1 MSADFAEMLNA
12 CLNTQGRTPAE
23 LAQLLGVHRS
33 TVSRWLNAEK
43 LPDQSLIQALAD
55 RLGLFGND
63 RVHFVLVWSGYPS
76 AAAHQLAQRTTGP
89 DLPPHSRMPLS
100 RNSLFVGRRRELAW
114 LAEKLA
120 APGAT
125 AVVCGLGGLGKTQ
138 LAAEY
143 VYTYGHAY
151 SGGVFWL
158 SCADDTVLPAEIAAC
173 GGAGHLALETPFV
186 TLPLAEQVDMVMRT
200 FRDPAP
206 RLLIFDNCEDET
218 LLAQWRPSSGGCRI
232 LVTSRRCNWDATLG
246 VRLLKLQ
253 PFERAESIALLQ
265 HYLSEGGIDFRLL
278 EQVAAVLGDLPLAL
292 HLAGR
297 YLADAHRPTDV
308 AAFLAAVQKP
318 QRLGEI
324 LHHPSMQGGAVSPT
338 GHVEQLDRTFEISVS
353 RLDTNRRLHACA
365 RRLLA
370 RSAYF
375 APGELLPRDLLF
387 ASLPEESPEFLRRAL
402 SMLTHDLGLL
412 EMPNAD
418 SLRIHPLLAAFV
430 REQAIDPPARQA
442 VVDALLTENRQ
453 SRNDGVLLDSEHLR
467 QLRRLAHSA
476 LSDNDL
482 NAADLALA
490 LGEQLWFRH
499 DPAARPFVIAAC
511 GIYSAIGDEQDDRL
525 ARSLNLIGLVALMLG
540 NLDLAWESTRAAIDL
555 RSRCLPF
562 DHYDLLMSRSNIGF
576 LHMVRG
582 EYAAAETVLDDVLR
596 RLHHHPK
603 ANLPQLLRSIHNR
616 GVSLLLR
623 GRYRAAER
631 FLRLAMTRR
640 EAPPGPETPALAQ
653 SLTYLAETLRRL
665 GRRDEVEALHKRAY
679 AIRAGLFGA
688 WSPIACESL
697 RFLGLLNCEDG
708 RPAGMLDLQQAYASL
723 QRRLGESHVE
733 TLLVRQSLGI
743 ACYWQ
748 GDYKRAEQALQA
760 VCTGWEQLFGAEHT
774 YTATARHYLALTSH
788 AQGDQHRAY
797 QFIDQAIRVSD
808 TRLGPEHPDTLASRR
823 VCRQFA
829 NGIDSSAHPAREWG
843 LRHALIVP
851 M

>member
-1 MSADFAEMLNA
+1 MSTDFAEL
-12 CLNTQGRTPAE
+12 LNTCLQAQGRTPAE

-43 LPDQSLIQALAD
+43 LPDQSLIQTLAD
-55 RLGLFGND
+55 RLGLFGSD
-63 RVHFVLVWSGYPS
+63 RVHFVLVWSGYHP
-76 AAAHQLAQRTTGP
+76 AAAQQLAQRATNSS
-89 DLPPHSRMPLS
+89 LPPHSRMLLR

-114 LAEKLA
+114 LMEKLA

-125 AVVCGLGGLGKTQ
+125 AAVCGMGGLGKTQ

-143 VYTYGHAY
+143 VYIYGHAY

-158 SCADDTVLPAEIAAC
+158 SCADETVLPAEIAAC
-173 GGAGHLALETPFV
+173 GGAGHLALEAPFV
-186 TLPLAEQVDMVMRT
+186 TLPLAEQVDMVMRA
-200 FRDPAP
+200 FRDSTP

-232 LVTSRRCNWDATLG
+232 LVTSRRSSWDATLG
-246 VRLLKLQ
+246 VQLLRLQ

-265 HYLSEGGIDFRLL
+265 HYFSQGGIDFRLL
-278 EQVAAVLGDLPLAL
+278 EQIAATLGDLPLAL

-297 YLADAHRPTDV
+297 YLADVRQPGEI
-308 AAFLAAVQKP
+308 AAFLAAVQRP
-318 QRLGEI
+318 QQLGEI
-324 LHHPSMQGGAVSPT
+324 LQHPSMQGGSMSPT
-338 GHVEQLDRTFEISVS
+338 GHIEQIDRSFEISVA
-353 RLDTNRRLHACA
+353 RLDPHRPLHACA

-387 ASLPEESPEFLRRAL
+387 ASLPKEAPEFLRRAL
-402 SMLTHDLGLL
+402 SILVHDLGLL

-430 REQAIDPPARQA
+430 REQALDPAARQA
-442 VVDALLTENRQ
+442 VVDTLLNANRQ
-453 SRNDGVLLDSEHLR
+453 ARKGGFLLSSDHLR

-476 LSDNDL
+476 LNDTDL

-499 DPAARPFVIAAC
+499 DPAARPFIIAAC

-525 ARSLNLIGLVALMLG
+525 ARSLNLMSLVALMLG
-540 NLDLAWESTRAAIDL
+540 NLDLAWESIRTAVDL
-555 RSRCLPF
+555 RSRCLPP
-562 DHYDLLMSRSNIGF
+562 DHYDLLMSRSNTGF

-582 EYAAAETVLDDVLR
+582 EYAAAETVLHDVLR
-596 RLHHHPK
+596 RLHRHPDVK
-603 ANLPQLLRSIHNR
+603 MPQLLRSIHNR

-623 GRYRAAER
+623 GRYRAARR
-631 FLRLAMTRR
+631 FLHLAMTRR
-640 EAPPGPETPALAQ
+640 EAHLEPHSPALAQ

-665 GRRDEVEALHKRAY
+665 GHRDEVECLHKRAY

-688 WSPIACESL
+688 HSPIACENL
-697 RFLGLLNCEDG
+697 RFLGLLRCEDG
-708 RPAGMLDLQQAYASL
+708 RCEGLLDLQQANASL
-723 QRRLGESHVE
+723 QHRFGENHVE
-733 TLLVRQSLGI
+733 TVLVRQSLGI
-743 ACYWQ
+743 AYYWQ
-748 GDYKRAEQALQA
+748 GDYDRAERTLHEAW
-760 VCTGWEQLFGAEHT
+760 TDWEQLFGTGHS
-774 YTATARHYLALTSH
+774 YTATALHYLALTMH

-797 QFIDQAIRVSD
+797 QYIDQAIQVSVAN
-808 TRLGPEHPDTLASRR
+808 LGPAHPDTLASRQ
-823 VCRQFA
+823 VCRQLTA
-829 NGIDSSAHPAREWG
+829 GIDSSAHPAHEWG